1 MNHRQLSAGCD
12 TDRPNSA
19 DFCQLSRII
28 HSDPLYNSHLLRK
41 QILNRLRIYKNSSV
55 ADDLNVT
62 GVQIKVSVR
71 DIAGILE
78 TDRGAD

>member
-1 MNHRQLSAGCD
+1 MSHRQLSAGCD

-28 HSDPLYNSHLLRK
+28 HSDPHYNSHLLRK
-41 QILNRLRIYKNSSV
+41 QFLYRLRIYKNSSV
-55 ADDLNVT
+55 ADLNVT